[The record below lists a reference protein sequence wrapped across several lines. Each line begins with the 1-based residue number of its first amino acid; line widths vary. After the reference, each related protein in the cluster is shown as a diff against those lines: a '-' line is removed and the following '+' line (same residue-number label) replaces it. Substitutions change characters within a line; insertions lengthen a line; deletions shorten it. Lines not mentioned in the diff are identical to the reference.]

1 LLPFITGQR
10 VAAVTARVGVFGATQ
25 VGVEDGGT
33 VILELSGGA
42 LATLTGGYWLPRWT
56 SEWRWTI
63 RGSER
68 WVAWD
73 PNRAGTGGAIEIHG
87 PQPQFHAMEE
97 VFTLPPDPTR
107 GYAGRRCL
115 ALLREWIAN
124 ANGSPSSART
134 TPESAIAT
142 LELIDAIQRSSREGR
157 RIAVA

>member
-1 LLPFITGQR
+1 MAEWILDPKAQR
-10 VAAVTARVGVFGATQ
+10 AAAHMPRIFSGPKAREDAQATAAF
-25 VGVEDGGT
+25 
-33 VILELSGGA
+33 

-124 ANGSPSSART
+124 ANGSPISART

-142 LELIDAIQRSSREGR
+142 LELVDAIQRSSREGR
-157 RIAVA
+157 RIAIA